1 MTDAAPSPG
10 EEFAR
15 YEARIFVLPQ
25 HNWKWFLLRGLI
37 AIALGVVALFFPGLT
52 LVAFA
57 LVFAA
62 FSFADGLFS
71 LVAGIRGAS
80 SHAERW
86 GALVLSGLLGIGV
99 GVVFFVWP
107 LVATAA
113 YAFVLVL
120 LIAFWA
126 LFSGLFELSA
136 AVRLRKEIKGEVWLG
151 LVGLFSIA
159 LAIAVFWLL
168 ATSTSATLLSVG
180 WLIGIYALA
189 SGVAL
194 LALAFR
200 LRSYAAAGA

>member
-1 MTDAAPSPG
+1 MTDQTPSPAG
-10 EEFAR
+10 AAAGFET
-15 YEARIFVLPQ
+15 RIFVLPQ

-37 AIALGVVALFFPGLT
+37 AIALGIVALFFPGLT
-52 LVAFA
+52 LFAFA

-80 SHAERW
+80 SHTERW

-120 LIAFWA
+120 LIAIWA
-126 LFSGLFELSA
+126 LLSGLFELSA
-136 AVRLRKEIKGEVWLG
+136 AVRLRKQIKGEFWLG

-159 LAIAVFWLL
+159 LAIAVFFML
-168 ATSTSATLLSVG
+168 ATSPAATLLSVG

-194 LALAFR
+194 LVLAFR
-200 LRSYAAAGA
+200 LRAYAAAA